1 MFLPLDYNI
10 IINLRIFKVLNFEQS
25 CIDSSIKK
33 EKTIE
38 ISYLGIAH
46 FSSRFIYGMFIIL
59 KYKKK
64 NREC

>member
-46 FSSRFIYGMFIIL
+46 FITKLFNN
-59 KYKKK
+59 YK
-64 NREC
+64 